1 MEFRDINRAFLNI
14 GNEPT
19 AIEINAKARALK
31 AEGHPVI
38 SLAVGEPDFPTPEGI
53 KEALYRAVRDNKTF
67 YPNPQGIPELREAI
81 AVYESARKNMPIS
94 IDRILVTVG
103 GKPVI
108 PYTMYLLTNPGDE
121 VILLEPYYLA
131 YPYWVKVFNLKLKI
145 VRLNEDGTIPFD
157 ELKREITDRTR
168 LLIINY
174 PSNPTGAML
183 TREDMSRLLLL
194 LDEFPSLYI
203 LSDEV
208 YSRIIYEGEHISPLP
223 HNTDRVILLESFS
236 KTYAMTGWRL
246 GYGIF
251 PEWMLKYLVK
261 YNSNLLTGPTTF
273 VQYAGIAALRDPGVQ
288 KDVDRMVLEFKRR
301 RDYVGERLSRMGFS
315 FHKPSGAFYYF
326 IDVGVDGMEF
336 SKRLLEEKF
345 VAVTPGIIFGPSFSS
360 YVRISFANSMENL
373 QEAMDRLEDF
383 LK

>member
-1 MEFRDINRAFLNI
+1 MEFRDINRAFFNI

-19 AIEINAKARALK
+19 AIEINAKAKALK

-53 KEALYRAVRDNKTF
+53 KEALYRAVKENRTF
-67 YPNPQGIPELREAI
+67 YPNPQGVPELREAI
-81 AVYESARKNMPIS
+81 AAYEASRKNMPIS
-94 IDRILVTVG
+94 VNQILVTVG

-131 YPYWVKVFNLKLKI
+131 YPYWVRVFNLKLKV

-157 ELKREITDRTR
+157 ELRENITDRTR

-174 PSNPTGAML
+174 PSNPTGTML

-208 YSRIIYEGEHISPLP
+208 YSRIVYEGEHISPLP
-223 HNTDRVILLESFS
+223 HNPDRIILLESFS
-236 KTYAMTGWRL
+236 KTFSMTGWRL
-246 GYGIF
+246 GYGIY

-273 VQYAGIAALRDPGVQ
+273 VQYAGIAALTDPQVQ
-288 KDVDRMVLEFKRR
+288 KDVERMVSEFRRR
-301 RDYVGERLSRMGFS
+301 RDYVGERLRRMGFK
-315 FHKPSGAFYYF
+315 FHKPGGAFYYF
-326 IDVGVDGMEF
+326 IDVGMDGMEF
-336 SKRLLEEKF
+336 SRRFLEEKF
-345 VAVTPGIIFGPSFSS
+345 VAVTPGIIFGPSFGN

-373 QEAMDRLEDF
+373 EEAMDRLEDF
-383 LK
+383 TG